1 MLIMVY
7 RNWLSKIW
15 LDKKNLKNWLDFY
28 FFYVLQMGE
37 GNWASKIGFNLFY
50 NLKIL
55 LLKYVSNSHSNI
67 NAIMSKFDMQKI
79 GLFD

>member
-1 MLIMVY
+1 
-7 RNWLSKIW
+7 
-15 LDKKNLKNWLDFY
+15 
-28 FFYVLQMGE
+28 MGE
-37 GNWASKIGFNLFY
+37 GNWASKIGLSLFY
-50 NLKIL
+50 NLKII